1 MPRPARHLPNPA
13 NSGWP
18 VNDPV
23 SMSILVTGGAGYI
36 GSVTVEALRA
46 RGLKVAVIDNLV
58 YGHREAVDASVPFYE
73 GDIGDKE
80 LVSRIIAENSVKACM
95 HFSAFAYVGESVQ
108 QPQKYFQNNVRQTLD
123 LLDVLLEHDVKQF
136 VFSSTCATYGE
147 PQYTPIDEQHPQQP
161 ANPYGWTK
169 LMIERVLEAY
179 SAAYGLRCVALRY
192 FNASGATETRGED
205 HFPET
210 HLIPLVLF
218 AALGKL
224 SHVSVFGT
232 DYPTP
237 DGTAI
242 RDYIHISDLAEAHLL
257 ALDHLRNGGNSD
269 AFNLGNG
276 SGFSV
281 SEVIAAAR
289 RVTGSEINVAN
300 APRRP
305 GDPSK
310 LIANAEKAAR
320 VLGWQ
325 PKITGIEEIIAS
337 AWKWHTEHP
346 EGYK

>member
-1 MPRPARHLPNPA
+1 
-13 NSGWP
+13 
-18 VNDPV
+18 
-23 SMSILVTGGAGYI
+23 MSILVTGGAGYI
-36 GSVTVEALRA
+36 GSVTVEALRG
-46 RGLKVAVIDNLV
+46 RGQKVVVVDNLV
-58 YGHREAVDASVPFYE
+58 YGHRNAVDASVPFYE

-80 LVSRIIAENSVKACM
+80 LVSRMIAEHSVTACM
-95 HFSAFAYVGESVQ
+95 HFSAYAYVGESVQ

-147 PQYTPIDEQHPQQP
+147 PQYTPIDEQHQQQP
-161 ANPYGWTK
+161 TNPYGWSK

-179 SAAYGLRCVALRY
+179 STAYGLRYVALRY
-192 FNASGATETRGED
+192 FNASGATATRGED

-237 DGTAI
+237 DSTAI
-242 RDYIHISDLAEAHLL
+242 RDYIHVGDLAEAHLL
-257 ALDHLRNGGNSD
+257 ALDHLDNGGGSD
-269 AFNLGNG
+269 TFNLGNG

-281 SEVIAAAR
+281 NEVIAAAR
-289 RVTGSEINVAN
+289 RVTGREINVAN

-320 VLGWQ
+320 ILGWQ
-325 PKITGIEEIIAS
+325 PKITEIEEIIAS

-346 EGYK
+346 DGYE

>member
-1 MPRPARHLPNPA
+1 
-13 NSGWP
+13 
-18 VNDPV
+18 
-23 SMSILVTGGAGYI
+23 MSILVTGGAGYI
-36 GSVTVEALRA
+36 GSVTVEALRG
-46 RGLKVAVIDNLV
+46 RGQKVVVIDNLV
-58 YGHREAVDASVPFYE
+58 YGHRNAVDPSVPFYE

-80 LVSRIIAENSVKACM
+80 LVSRIIAENSVTACI
-95 HFSAFAYVGESVQ
+95 HFSAYAYVGESVQ

-136 VFSSTCATYGE
+136 IFSSTCATFGE

-161 ANPYGWTK
+161 TNPYGWSK

-179 SAAYGLRCVALRY
+179 STAYGLRCVVLRY
-192 FNASGATETRGED
+192 FNASGATATRGED

-218 AALGKL
+218 AALGRL

-242 RDYIHISDLAEAHLL
+242 RDYIHVSDLAEAHLL
-257 ALDHLRNGGNSD
+257 ALDHLDNGGGSD

-281 SEVIAAAR
+281 NEVIAAAR
-289 RVTGSEINVAN
+289 RVTGREINVAN

-310 LIANAEKAAR
+310 LIANAEKAGR
-320 VLGWQ
+320 VLSWQ

-346 EGYK
+346 EGYE

>member
-1 MPRPARHLPNPA
+1 
-13 NSGWP
+13 
-18 VNDPV
+18 
-23 SMSILVTGGAGYI
+23 MSILVTGGAGYI
-36 GSVTVEALRA
+36 GSVTVEALRR
-46 RGLKVAVIDNLV
+46 RGQKVVVIDNLV
-58 YGHREAVDASVPFYE
+58 YGHRNAVDASVPFYE

-80 LVSRIIAENSVKACM
+80 LVSRIIAEHSVTACM
-95 HFSAFAYVGESVQ
+95 HFSAYAYVGESVQ

-123 LLDVLLEHDVKQF
+123 LLDVLLEHNVKQI

-147 PQYTPIDEQHPQQP
+147 PQCTPIDEQHPQQP
-161 ANPYGWTK
+161 TNPYGWSK

-179 SAAYGLRCVALRY
+179 SAAYGLRYVALRY
-192 FNASGATETRGED
+192 FNASGATATRGED

-224 SHVSVFGT
+224 SHISVFGT

-242 RDYIHISDLAEAHLL
+242 RDYIHVSDLAEAHLL
-257 ALDHLRNGGNSD
+257 ALDHLDNGGGSD

-281 SEVIAAAR
+281 NEVIAAAR
-289 RVTGSEINVAN
+289 SVTGREINVAN

-310 LIANAEKAAR
+310 LIANAEKAVR
-320 VLGWQ
+320 ILGWQ

>member
-1 MPRPARHLPNPA
+1 
-13 NSGWP
+13 
-18 VNDPV
+18 
-23 SMSILVTGGAGYI
+23 MSILVTGGAGYI
-36 GSVTVEALRA
+36 GSVTVEALRG
-46 RGLKVAVIDNLV
+46 RGQKVVVIDNLV
-58 YGHREAVDASVPFYE
+58 YGHRNAVDASVPFYE
-73 GDIGDKE
+73 GDIGDKA
-80 LVSRIIAENSVKACM
+80 LVSRMIAEHSVTACI
-95 HFSAFAYVGESVQ
+95 HFSAYAYVGESVQ

-136 VFSSTCATYGE
+136 IFSSTCATFGE
-147 PQYTPIDEQHPQQP
+147 PKYTPIDEQHPQKP
-161 ANPYGWTK
+161 TNPYGWSK

-179 SAAYGLRCVALRY
+179 STAYGLRCVVLRY
-192 FNASGATETRGED
+192 FNASGATATRGED

-218 AALGKL
+218 AALGRL

-242 RDYIHISDLAEAHLL
+242 RDYIHVSDLAEAHLL
-257 ALDHLRNGGNSD
+257 ALDHLDNGGGSN

-281 SEVIAAAR
+281 NEVIAAAR
-289 RVTGSEINVAN
+289 RVTGREINVAN

-320 VLGWQ
+320 ILGWQ
-325 PKITGIEEIIAS
+325 PKITEIEEIIAS

-346 EGYK
+346 DGYE

>member
-1 MPRPARHLPNPA
+1 
-13 NSGWP
+13 
-18 VNDPV
+18 
-23 SMSILVTGGAGYI
+23 MSILVTGGAGYI
-36 GSVTVEALRA
+36 GSVTVEALRG
-46 RGLKVAVIDNLV
+46 RGQKVVVVDNLV
-58 YGHREAVDASVPFYE
+58 YGHRNAVDASVPFYE

-80 LVSRIIAENSVKACM
+80 LVSRIVAENSVTACI
-95 HFSAFAYVGESVQ
+95 HFSAYAYVGESVQ

-136 VFSSTCATYGE
+136 IFSSTCATFGE
-147 PQYTPIDEQHPQQP
+147 PQYTPIDEQHPQKP
-161 ANPYGWTK
+161 TNPYGWSK
-169 LMIERVLEAY
+169 LMVERVLEAY
-179 SAAYGLRCVALRY
+179 STAYGLHCVVLRY
-192 FNASGATETRGED
+192 FNASGATATRGED

-218 AALGKL
+218 AALGRL

-242 RDYIHISDLAEAHLL
+242 RDYIHVSDLAEAHLL
-257 ALDHLRNGGNSD
+257 ALDHLDNGGGSD

-281 SEVIAAAR
+281 NEVIAAAR
-289 RVTGSEINVAN
+289 RVTGREINVAN

-310 LIANAEKAAR
+310 LIANAEKAGR
-320 VLGWQ
+320 VLSWQ

-346 EGYK
+346 EGYE

>member
-1 MPRPARHLPNPA
+1 
-13 NSGWP
+13 
-18 VNDPV
+18 
-23 SMSILVTGGAGYI
+23 MSILVTGGAGYI
-36 GSVTVEALRA
+36 GSVTVEALRR
-46 RGLKVAVIDNLV
+46 RGQKVVVIDNLV
-58 YGHREAVDASVPFYE
+58 YGHHNAVDASVPFYE

-80 LVSRIIAENSVKACM
+80 IVSRIIAEHSVTACM
-95 HFSAFAYVGESVQ
+95 HFSAYAYVGESVQ

-123 LLDVLLEHDVKQF
+123 LLDVLLEHNVKQI

-161 ANPYGWTK
+161 TNPYGWSK

-179 SAAYGLRCVALRY
+179 SAAYGLRYVALRY
-192 FNASGATETRGED
+192 FNASGATATRGED

-224 SHVSVFGT
+224 SHISVFGT

-242 RDYIHISDLAEAHLL
+242 RDYIHVSDLAEAHLL
-257 ALDHLRNGGNSD
+257 ALDHLDNGGGSD

-281 SEVIAAAR
+281 NEVIAAAR
-289 RVTGSEINVAN
+289 SVTGREINVAN

-310 LIANAEKAAR
+310 LIANAEKAVR
-320 VLGWQ
+320 ILGWQ